1 MNSDFELQTN
11 DLTNNIGSARQKRFV
26 IPRKFLIVLCIILIT
41 AAIIA
46 VLVALKPEAAKVAI
60 PETIV
65 RVDTINANRSN
76 YPIAV
81 DANGTVEAETRGNLV
96 SQVSGEIVAVAGNFT
111 TGGSFKK
118 GDVLTQIDQRD
129 FQANLSQASAAFSQ
143 AESNYRQ
150 ELANSKQAEVDWRR
164 LGNTEPA
171 PDLVMRKPQLA
182 AAKAQLDSAIAAQ
195 ETANLNL
202 ARTTIKAPYDGRVI
216 ERRTV
221 LGQFVTVGTPIAEV
235 FSEELIQ
242 VRLPISQQEFEQL
255 GLNAFSSD
263 AESNPFKVT
272 LTSNIGLN
280 EYHWDATIVRTDST
294 FDLNT
299 RQIDIIA
306 EIEDPFSLE
315 KDQPP
320 LKIGQFVNAKIQGQT
335 VDDVYVIPNK
345 SIREGLY
352 VYAVRDERLTKLPVK
367 IAWQDDE
374 NAIVIDGL
382 SDNEIVV
389 TTSLNSTLT
398 GAKAKL
404 SDDITDASQDDLN
417 NNISSDSQEVE

>member
-1 MNSDFELQTN
+1 M
-11 DLTNNIGSARQKRFV
+11 
-26 IPRKFLIVLCIILIT
+26 
-41 AAIIA
+41 
-46 VLVALKPEAAKVAI
+46 
-60 PETIV
+60 
-65 RVDTINANRSN
+65 
-76 YPIAV
+76 
-81 DANGTVEAETRGNLV
+81 
-96 SQVSGEIVAVAGNFT
+96 
-111 TGGSFKK
+111 
-118 GDVLTQIDQRD
+118 
-129 FQANLSQASAAFSQ
+129 
-143 AESNYRQ
+143 
-150 ELANSKQAEVDWRR
+150 
-164 LGNTEPA
+164 
-171 PDLVMRKPQLA
+171 
-182 AAKAQLDSAIAAQ
+182 
-195 ETANLNL
+195 
-202 ARTTIKAPYDGRVI
+202 
-216 ERRTV
+216 
-221 LGQFVTVGTPIAEV
+221 
-235 FSEELIQ
+235 IQ

>member
-26 IPRKFLIVLCIILIT
+26 IPRKFLIVVCIILIT

-320 LKIGQFVNAKIQGQT
+320 LKIGQFVNAKIQGHT

>member
-26 IPRKFLIVLCIILIT
+26 IPRKFLIVVCIILIT